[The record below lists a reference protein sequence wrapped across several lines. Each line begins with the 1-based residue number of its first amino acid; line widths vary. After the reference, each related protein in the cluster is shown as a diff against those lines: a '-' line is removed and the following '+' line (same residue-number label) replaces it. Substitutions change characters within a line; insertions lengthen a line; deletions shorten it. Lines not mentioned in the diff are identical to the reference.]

1 MKVLLNPVI
10 ICLLLAFLIVCA
22 LIFFQTIGKGKVE
35 ANLLNLEKNFTFILF
50 AAMLMNDRA
59 FIGNLSLQ
67 YLGSH
72 VVNKNA
78 SLYII
83 IQLIAYALVLFL
95 LRSRIHYLFKAIIF
109 LFRDPFLVGLLVLSI
124 LSSFWSETPFDTF
137 KASLVLLG
145 LAIYA
150 SIVAVRCSFQE
161 LTKYF
166 REFGAW
172 VAISSAGVQILLPSF
187 SENGKDA
194 WQGITGHPNVLGPL
208 MALNTVLWCLNAVDR
223 PKQRGASIS
232 LAIISSIVMML
243 TNSSGSK
250 VIFVALI
257 SLSILFRTLKHLPF
271 RQASAAFLVVLTCAI
286 PISLLILDKM
296 NAIFGM
302 LGRDQNLTGRGEFWP
317 AIIDAIDRRLFFGYG
332 FEGFWQSWRG
342 AENPA
347 IHIRA
352 HSFIPTHSH
361 NGFFEL
367 ALALGLVGIILFAL
381 SFFRNII
388 HIYWLMYSNK
398 PYAAEISLL
407 ISSYIIFSNLT
418 EAGLWSIGYHSFIYI
433 LLSVR
438 NSIEVTK
445 DGYSNTN
452 SQQLFY

>member
-1 MKVLLNPVI
+1 MKVILNPI
-10 ICLLLAFLIVCA
+10 IISLLLAFSIVCCLIV
-22 LIFFQTIGKGKVE
+22 IQTLGKRKVE
-35 ANLLNLEKNFTFILF
+35 ANLLSLENNFTFLF
-50 AAMLMNDRA
+50 FTLLLMSGRS
-59 FIGNLSLQ
+59 FIGNLGVQ

-78 SLYII
+78 ALYIML
-83 IQLIAYALVLFL
+83 QLVTYAVVIFL

-109 LFRDPFLVGLLVLSI
+109 LFRDPFLVGLLLLTV
-124 LSSFWSETPFDTF
+124 LSSFWSETPLDTF

-145 LAIYA
+145 LGIYA

-161 LTKYF
+161 LTKYL

-172 VAISSAGVQILLPSF
+172 VSVSSAVVQILLPSL
-187 SENGKDA
+187 SENGKEA

-232 LAIISSIVMML
+232 LAIISLIVMML

-257 SLSILFRTLKHLPF
+257 SLSILFRTLTHLPF

-286 PISLLILDKM
+286 PISILILDKM

-302 LGRDQNLTGRGEFWP
+302 LGRDQNLTGRGDFWP

-347 IHIRA
+347 IHIRT
-352 HSFIPTHSH
+352 HSFTPTHSH

-388 HIYWLMYSNK
+388 HVYWLMYSNK
-398 PYAAEISLL
+398 PYEAEISLL

-418 EAGLWSIGYHSFIYI
+418 EAGLWSISYHSFIYI

-438 NSIEVTK
+438 NSVEVTK
-445 DGYSNTN
+445 DDYSSTN
-452 SQQLFY
+452 LKQLFY